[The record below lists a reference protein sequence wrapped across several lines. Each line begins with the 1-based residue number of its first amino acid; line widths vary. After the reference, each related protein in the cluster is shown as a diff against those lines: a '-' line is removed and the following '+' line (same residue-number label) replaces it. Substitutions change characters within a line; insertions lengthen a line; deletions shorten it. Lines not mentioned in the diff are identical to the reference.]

1 MRPVN
6 LLPVRYRPRS
16 AGSGDSKTSYIALG
30 ALGLV
35 VLAVFAYVMASN
47 SVSSKNSEIAQTRQ
61 QIAAAQARA
70 VTFEDFGNFAA
81 VKERRLAA
89 VQSLAT
95 ARLDW
100 ERLFRELAHVLP
112 NGVWL
117 TSFSG
122 KTPGAGSDEGAGADG
137 AGNAVTLQ
145 GCAKSHRQIADVMV
159 RLREL
164 HIAEDVELSKTT
176 ASEEEDGAAVA
187 PVASGAPAPPA
198 DGGGEGCGPRYTFDI
213 KVTIAAAAPA
223 AAGADNATGPVP
235 ARLGGGS

>member
-6 LLPVRYRPRS
+6 LLPARYRPRT
-16 AGSGDSKTSYIALG
+16 AGSGDSKTSYLALG

-35 VLAVFAYVMASN
+35 VLAVFAYVMTSN
-47 SVSSKNSEIAQTRQ
+47 SVSSKNSEIAQARQ
-61 QIAAAQARA
+61 QIAAAEARA

-89 VQSLAT
+89 VQTLAT

-122 KTPGAGSDEGAGADG
+122 KAPGASSDAGAGSDED
-137 AGNAVTLQ
+137 GNAVTLQ
-145 GCAKSHRQIADVMV
+145 GCAASHRQIADVMV

-164 HIAEDVELSKTT
+164 HIAEDVELAKTM
-176 ASEEEDGAAVA
+176 ASEEEDGAAAPPVA
-187 PVASGAPAPPA
+187 PGAAVPA
-198 DGGGEGCGPRYTFDI
+198 DAAGGGEGCGSRYTFDI
-213 KVTIAAAAPA
+213 AITMASPAPA
-223 AAGADNATGPVP
+223 GAGETTEPVP

>member
-6 LLPVRYRPRS
+6 LLPARYRPRT

-35 VLAVFAYVMASN
+35 VLAVFAYVMAAN
-47 SVSSKNSEIAQTRQ
+47 SASSKNSEIAQARQ

-112 NGVWL
+112 SGVWL

-122 KTPGAGSDEGAGADG
+122 KAPGAASDPGAGADG

-145 GCAKSHRQIADVMV
+145 GCAASHRQIADVMV

-164 HIAEDVELSKTT
+164 HIAEDVELTKTT
-176 ASEEEDGAAVA
+176 ASEEESGAAVA
-187 PVASGAPAPPA
+187 PGVPAPAA
-198 DGGGEGCGPRYTFDI
+198 DGGGGEDCGSRYTFDI
-213 KVTIAAAAPA
+213 EITIAASAPV
-223 AAGADNATGPVP
+223 GADDASEPVP